1 MIENLIDSG
10 KLVEPPIRATPAST
24 GRSPI
29 DEFSLDARLQAK
41 RMGSVYELLY
51 CLENSMRELIESTL
65 RDRMGPEE
73 WWTDGIPE
81 RIRKSADK
89 RREDDKRSRWHGP
102 RGASLLAYTDFPQL
116 ADIIVD
122 RWPDFE
128 DLLGDQGWV
137 ESYFTEMNRTRR
149 ALAHTGELTEFDV
162 DRMEMRVREWL
173 RVVG

>member
-102 RGASLLAYTDFPQL
+102 RGASLLAYTDFP
-116 ADIIVD
+116 
-122 RWPDFE
+122 W
-128 DLLGDQGWV
+128 
-137 ESYFTEMNRTRR
+137 RTSSWTGGRTSRICSATKAGSR
-149 ALAHTGELTEFDV
+149 ATS
-162 DRMEMRVREWL
+162 L
-173 RVVG
+173 R